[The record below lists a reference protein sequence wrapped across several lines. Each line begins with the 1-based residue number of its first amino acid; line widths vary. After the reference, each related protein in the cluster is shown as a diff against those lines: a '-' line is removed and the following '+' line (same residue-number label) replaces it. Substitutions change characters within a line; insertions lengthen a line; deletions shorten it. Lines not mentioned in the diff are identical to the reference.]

1 MLKICDKCGDQ
12 SYLNLIR
19 GDKDLLKF
27 IGMGIC
33 PDCNDKREEK

>member
-12 SYLNLIR
+12 SYLNLIS

-27 IGMGIC
+27 IGIGIC
-33 PDCNDKREEK
+33 PDCKKETEE

>member
-19 GDKDLLKF
+19 GDKDLRKF
-27 IGMGIC
+27 IAVGVC